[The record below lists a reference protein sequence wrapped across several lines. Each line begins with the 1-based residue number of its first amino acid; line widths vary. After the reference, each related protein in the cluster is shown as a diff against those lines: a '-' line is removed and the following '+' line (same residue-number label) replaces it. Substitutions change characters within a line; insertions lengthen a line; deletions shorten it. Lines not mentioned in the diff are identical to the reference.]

1 MATKAR
7 FYEIRLKNGHTEWTE
22 RLAAPSKKHLGGAM
36 NNPDVNVLSIK
47 SVGWQEVVVRP
58 SDESNDPEFYAKV
71 KGIDTVINKGML
83 GYKYLTQQFLP
94 QFEGINEFISNE
106 R

>member
-7 FYEIRLKNGHTEWTE
+7 FYEVRLRNGHHEWSE
-22 RLAAPSKKHLGGAM
+22 YRAAPSQSHFDGAM
-36 NNPDVNVLSIK
+36 VNPAVKVVSIK
-47 SVGWQEVVVRP
+47 SVGWQEVFVRP
-58 SDESNDPEFYAKV
+58 NDENNDPEFYAKV
-71 KGIDTVINKGML
+71 KGSDIVINKRML

-94 QFEGINEFISNE
+94 QFEEIKEFISNE